1 MLDVEELGAGATG
14 AIVFGARER
23 SRGAVLVED
32 GRVCW
37 IGASGLSRRLTD
49 LLIQETDPPPDRR
62 IVTTLFE
69 ECRREG
75 RPLGE
80 RLVEAGVVRPEG
92 LRRALLRHSTEA
104 LVLLS
109 RDATSRHLWVPHRS
123 QRYDATFTFAPCEL
137 ATAVA
142 AEVLPGV
149 HAAAAAELDEMLG
162 GEAAGV
168 ALDREGE
175 PVGASH
181 RGARGDRGGDRGR
194 RDRAGALDG
203 GRARPR
209 GGHRPPVHALD
220 RVALGRRGPDRV
232 GPRGAALRRGLR
244 GAQRR
249 VLRGGPP
256 REEGGLR
263 CRPGTRARS
272 ASCCASSTTGRASP
286 ARRRTSPR

>member
-1 MLDVEELGAGATG
+1 MPAMERAGAGALQGRAVLAAATRTMLDVEELGAGATG

-23 SRGAVLVED
+23 SRGAVLVES

-137 ATAVA
+137 AAAVA
-142 AEVLPGV
+142 AEVLPEV

-168 ALDREGE
+168 ALDREGSLSAPLIVAHAGTE
-175 PVGASH
+175 AATVAGAIEL
-181 RGARGDRGGDRGR
+181 ARWTV
-194 RDRAGALDG
+194 GALDLAG
-203 GRARPR
+203 AIAPR
-209 GGHRPPVHALD
+209 STLSIASRSD
-220 RVALGRRGPDRV
+220 
-232 GPRGAALRRGLR
+232 GAALIAWARAGLLF
-244 GAQRR
+244 GAACGEPS
-249 VLRGGPP
+249 V
-256 REEGGLR
+256 
-263 CRPGTRARS
+263 
-272 ASCCASSTTGRASP
+272 ASCVVARY
-286 ARRRTSPR
+286 ARRAG